1 MKNDKLSIRRKF
13 ILKRKKKYL
22 TSKGFNFN
30 QIFKLINKHFK
41 NKKIVIAGYYP
52 SNFEVNILSFLEE
65 ASKKKYKIALPV
77 IKSSTK
83 MYFKQWIYNE
93 PLYLNKFGMLE
104 PKQSKK
110 NILPSLIVVPLVAYD
125 NKLNRIG
132 YGKGYYDRMLN
143 KISKTK
149 NIITVGIAYSF
160 QECRKIP
167 TNNYD
172 FKLNYILTE
181 RSIIRSK
188 NKL

>member
-1 MKNDKLSIRRKF
+1 MKKDKLSIRRKF

-22 TSKGFNFN
+22 TSKGFSFN

-65 ASKKKYKIALPV
+65 ASKKKYKIALPA

-83 MYFKQWIYNE
+83 MHFKQWIYNE

-132 YGKGYYDRMLN
+132 YGKGYYDRILN

-167 TNNYD
+167 TNDYD